1 MRVGING
8 MGRMGRLAARAALG
22 GLARAEGDPRA
33 GSGLDIVHVNEVKG
47 GATATAHLMEF
58 DSVHG
63 RWRDRFTVEDER
75 AIHIGNRRIGFS
87 AASAPGDLPWGDL
100 GCDVVLDCTGKFLK
114 PDQLNAYFD
123 RGAKRVIVSAPV
135 KDAAALNVVV
145 GVNDDRYDQIG
156 RASCRERV

>member
-75 AIHIGNRRIGFS
+75 AIHN
-87 AASAPGDLPWGDL
+87 
-100 GCDVVLDCTGKFLK
+100 
-114 PDQLNAYFD
+114 
-123 RGAKRVIVSAPV
+123 
-135 KDAAALNVVV
+135 
-145 GVNDDRYDQIG
+145 
-156 RASCRERV
+156 